1 MRPSH
6 TEPDRTLVLAV
17 LAGDPAALDRW
28 YRLEHP
34 TVWRLALGVL
44 TDPGAAEDLAQEAM
58 LRLYDHLDRWDPE
71 RPYTRWR
78 NTVVLNL
85 CRDRLRRSAARDR
98 AETAAAEARADR
110 EPLRPAAAMEQSE
123 LRALLAEALGR
134 LTPREREAFV
144 LRELEGLPTSEVAA
158 SMEIGESSLRSLL
171 TLARRRLREFLGVR
185 LPETIGGEHA

>member
-1 MRPSH
+1 MHPPQP
-6 TEPDRTLVLAV
+6 EPDRTLVLAV
-17 LAGDPAALDRW
+17 LAGDTAALDRW

-58 LRLYDHLDRWDPE
+58 LRLHDRLDRWDSE

-98 AETAAAEARADR
+98 AETAAAEDRAGR
-110 EPLRPAAAMEQSE
+110 ESLPPAAELEQGE
-123 LRALLAEALGR
+123 LRALIGQALGK

-144 LRELEGLPTSEVAA
+144 LRELEGLPTKEVAA
-158 SMEIGESSLRSLL
+158 AMEIGESSLRSLL
-171 TLARRRLREFLGVR
+171 TLARRRLREFLGAR